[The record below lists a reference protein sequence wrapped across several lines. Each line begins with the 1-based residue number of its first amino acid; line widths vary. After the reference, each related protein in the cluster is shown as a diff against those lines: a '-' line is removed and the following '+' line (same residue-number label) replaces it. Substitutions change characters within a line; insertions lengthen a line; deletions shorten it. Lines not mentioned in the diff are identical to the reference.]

1 MIVHNRLISSVNG
14 PGRRVVVWLQGCTL
28 GCRGCWNPLTH
39 SFDHADNETPR
50 TLAKWILDQAS
61 VETGVEGVTF
71 SGGEPMQQ
79 ATDLARTIADV
90 KEQSPQLSFGIFTGY
105 NLAELESGRFH
116 YREVSTPAGASPA
129 AAWIDD
135 PAMASGRWA
144 KIRAF
149 LDFAV
154 VGRFQ
159 ESKLDRTSP
168 MRSSS
173 NQQLH
178 LFTNRYVESDFPSQ
192 AVEIRIQ
199 PGGRTTI
206 TGFPIGLKL

>member
-1 MIVHNRLISSVNG
+1 
-14 PGRRVVVWLQGCTL
+14 
-28 GCRGCWNPLTH
+28 LTH
-39 SFDHADNETPR
+39 SFDRADNETPR
-50 TLAKWILDQAS
+50 TLAKWILEQAR

-79 ATDLARTIADV
+79 ATDLARTIAEV

-105 NLAELESGRFH
+105 NLAELESGRFR
-116 YREVSTPAGASPA
+116 YREVSTAAEASSA
-129 AAWIDD
+129 AVWIDD
-135 PAMASGRWA
+135 PAMASRRWA

-154 VGRFQ
+154 AGRFQ
-159 ESKLDRTSP
+159 ESKLDRITP